1 MSGEPQLFRV
11 DPQSRESKRIEEV
24 DFRQLGFQE
33 RRDIQEWVAAN
44 PGILGDDLLIIGKE
58 FSGFDRTDERL
69 DLLAVDPDGKLVV
82 IELKRDDTG
91 ASAHWQAIKYA
102 SYFRRA
108 AAEQIVGM
116 LADYKKV
123 STEDA
128 AEELVQHLGGDD
140 LNSLNNDQRIIL
152 ASHRFAPEVTSAAL
166 WLNDKAPGDDLISC
180 VTLTPY
186 RDADTGALY
195 IQAVTIIPVPGEE
208 DYVIGIGNTSRRAA
222 RTAGSSF
229 AANLRR
235 TFQRNRNDEITPFV
249 KKVGELAL
257 QNLPD
262 EIRPTRVGK
271 WAAGQPDFRYYSL
284 WYAKPPWRN
293 HLLCY
298 RVTLRPRESDTWSA
312 IVRFKDERKLT
323 HSLSERIQVHTDQET
338 DEEGVFFRVGCD
350 TLNDAFAARIAD
362 MLRRFIENITPIVDN
377 LEDESNEEE
386 V

>member
-1 MSGEPQLFRV
+1 
-11 DPQSRESKRIEEV
+11 
-24 DFRQLGFQE
+24 
-33 RRDIQEWVAAN
+33 
-44 PGILGDDLLIIGKE
+44 
-58 FSGFDRTDERL
+58 
-69 DLLAVDPDGKLVV
+69 
-82 IELKRDDTG
+82 
-91 ASAHWQAIKYA
+91 
-102 SYFRRA
+102 
-108 AAEQIVGM
+108 M

-195 IQAVTIIPVPGEE
+195 IQAATIIPVPGEE

-257 QNLPD
+257 QDLPD

-271 WAAGQPDFRYYSL
+271 WAAGQPDFRYYNL

-298 RVTLRPRESDTWSA
+298 RVTLRPRESDTWLA

-323 HSLSERIQVHTDQET
+323 LPLLERIQIHADQET